1 MYTMRYACMVLLL
14 TVALAQHRTA
24 PNGYYPRN
32 YQGDIFTGEVIDGP
46 LDVLTLRYTNGDKQE
61 LFTGRF
67 ESPCAVPTK
76 DGKMGA
82 MTPADVPL
90 GSVLTAYYYGNT
102 AKKDGLK
109 AKENVILGIA
119 FLSTNGKEI
128 PAEKRRGYQCTQQW
142 SAVYKAFGGDGAITF
157 VPGPYQK

>member
-1 MYTMRYACMVLLL
+1 MRPAFLVLLL
-14 TVALAQHRTA
+14 SLTVTAQQGTA
-24 PNGYYPRN
+24 PNGYYPQN
-32 YQGDIFTGEVIDGP
+32 YQGTIFTGEVIDGP
-46 LDVLTLRYTNGDKQE
+46 LDVLTLRYKKGDKQE

-90 GSVLTAYYYGNT
+90 GSVLTVFYYGNT
-102 AKKDGLK
+102 AKKDGQP
-109 AKENVILGIA
+109 AKGNVIIGIVFREA
-119 FLSTNGKEI
+119 NGKVI
-128 PAEKRRGYQCTQQW
+128 PVDRQRGYQCTQQW
-142 SAVYKAFGGDGAITF
+142 TAVYKAFGGDGAAVI